1 MEKDYRNLFEHRHY
15 GITSWGAVCGGLLT
29 GKYLDGIPEGSRLEL
44 AKACPPLSH
53 FFDRY
58 LASDKVEETTKKL
71 RALQEIATANKVSM
85 AALATAWIIAYE
97 DISCALSGFTKLAYV
112 DDNLSAL
119 TLVEKWNVDLEKQIE
134 AVLLNA
140 PEQDGDPKTWAPR
153 ITRRPH

>member
-1 MEKDYRNLFEHRHY
+1 MQSVADCSLEN
-15 GITSWGAVCGGLLT
+15 TST
-29 GKYLDGIPEGSRLEL
+29 GFLRAEDWNWLKHVLPCPTSSIGTWLQIRL
-44 AKACPPLSH
+44 KRPP
-53 FFDRY
+53 
-58 LASDKVEETTKKL
+58 KK
-71 RALQEIATANKVSM
+71 ALQEIATANKVSM